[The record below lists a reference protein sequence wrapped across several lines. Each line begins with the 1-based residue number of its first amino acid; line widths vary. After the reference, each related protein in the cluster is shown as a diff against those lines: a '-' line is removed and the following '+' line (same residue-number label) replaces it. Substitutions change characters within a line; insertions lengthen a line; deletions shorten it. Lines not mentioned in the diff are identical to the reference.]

1 MADGRQSVAPA
12 DEDLQDSA
20 PLRDFV
26 PPDRLRHEMG
36 VCPVPAV
43 LRPRLATGRPAQ
55 PALLMTAVALLLAR
69 QARRERIA
77 FVVRAV
83 DGERVVKAC
92 VGRDLP
98 VAQVMSTM
106 GRELVR
112 AADPQATGD
121 AYISGVVVELGHH
134 ETPAR
139 ADIVFGFD
147 TQPDGSGG
155 IDASMAYNELL
166 YRAQSMAALARQLAH
181 LLAVVDPDDHR
192 RVGEVP
198 LMDAAERHRVLRGFN
213 SLRLPFPLGQ
223 TIGDLIAS
231 RAARDPGALCA
242 IHDQRAMRFG
252 DLDAAANRMAH
263 LLVAMGIGPGQFV
276 AVVDFRGLDFV
287 IAVLATWKAG
297 GAYIPV
303 DPSYPEDRV
312 RYMLADS
319 EAAVAIV
326 GLGSLARAG
335 PALAACP
342 GLRHVLCPQAGDART
357 TAPGSWISHGAAELQ
372 DQPSTPLGPRARP
385 DDAAYMVYTSGS
397 TGRPKGA
404 IVRHDGAVNHL
415 FAQAHALGE
424 RAVSRILQT
433 APSSSDI
440 SVWQIAAP
448 LVFGGTTVIV
458 DDATDVAN
466 LLAQVQRHRLQL
478 IELVP
483 VVMRYLVEYAA
494 SLAPDQRAL
503 PSLRWAMVTGESA
516 PVDLVNA
523 WLALYPQI
531 PVVNAYGPTE
541 AADDVSQAI
550 VREPLPPRQSSVPIG
565 QPLANLD
572 LYVLDTELQP
582 LPVGAPGEICIAGV
596 GVGAGYWKQP
606 DKTRQAFVPNPF
618 PEAAG
623 PTLYRTGDL
632 GRWRDDGVLECL
644 GRLDQQV
651 QLRGFRIELPEI
663 EAVLRQH
670 AAVDDA
676 VVQVFHD
683 GRGDGQLVAYV
694 VPTFGA
700 TPCDDDLRAHL
711 AARLPPHMVPPVW
724 VRMTALPVNP
734 AGKVDRRALPA
745 PQSTATAARA
755 RYLAPRS
762 AAEKALAGLWEE
774 ELGAL
779 RVGVDDD
786 FYALGGDSLTALAIA
801 VGARN
806 AGLQL
811 RSADVLANP
820 TVARL
825 AAVSRPVTDPPRDG
839 AGIGGQPSVAL
850 PAAHRL
856 PDAEAQAFLAR
867 EPQYEDVRALT
878 PSQQGIYLHGLL
890 ARDKTVY
897 IDQYCYELS
906 GTLDPEA
913 FEAAWK
919 FVAQRHAALRSG
931 FLRSVLSQPAQ
942 VVRRQV
948 GLTVARV
955 DHSVLDPSERDR
967 AFDDLRDADLE
978 PGFDLAKPPLM
989 RVTLVRVAPE
999 HHRLIW
1005 THHHIILDG
1014 WSLSLVLMEVLRVHA
1029 DLCAGRPAALP
1040 QPVTWSRYADRLSGL
1055 DISPSEGFWR
1065 TCLAGHDLAPTL
1077 SLAAPREHARGFG
1090 QTRFELGADDSLAIA
1105 SCARGHGVTV
1115 ATLLQA
1121 AWAVLLSRH
1130 SGDGRPVFGVAT
1142 SGRDLD
1148 LPGIDAMVGLF
1159 VTTLPL
1165 RIDTRHDGSQTLGSW
1180 LAEVQRRAAAI
1191 REHEAVPLTQIVK
1204 WCALPAGRALF
1215 ESLFVMSNYPAV
1227 DATGAGPLRIAPA
1240 EFRTVPAYPLSLI
1253 VAPGAVLQLRLVHD
1267 RQRFDDDAIAT
1278 LAQQYADLLRSL
1290 SRGEDPRATG

>member
-1 MADGRQSVAPA
+1 MAEGRQSAASA
-12 DEDLQDSA
+12 DEDLQHSA

-26 PPDRLRHEMG
+26 PSDRLRHEMG
-36 VCPVPAV
+36 LCPVPAA
-43 LRPRLATGRPAQ
+43 PRLRQATRRSAQ

-69 QARRERIA
+69 QARREQVA

-83 DGERVVKAC
+83 DGERVVKTG
-92 VGRDLP
+92 VERDLP
-98 VAQVMSTM
+98 VAQVMATM

-112 AADPQATGD
+112 AVDSEITGNS
-121 AYISGVVVELGHH
+121 YVPGVVVELGHH
-134 ETPAR
+134 KTTAR
-139 ADIVFGFD
+139 ADLVFSFD
-147 TQPDGSGG
+147 AHPDGDGG
-155 IDASMAYNELL
+155 TEARVAFNVLL
-166 YRAQSMAALARQLAH
+166 YKAQSMAAIARQLAH
-181 LLAVVDPDDHR
+181 LLTVVDPDDQR
-192 RVGEVP
+192 SIGEIP
-198 LMDAAERHRVLRGFN
+198 MMDAAERHRVLRGFN
-213 SLRLPFPLGQ
+213 SLRVQFPLGQ
-223 TIGDLIAS
+223 TIAELIES

-242 IHDQRAMRFG
+242 IHGQCAMRFG
-252 DLDAAANRMAH
+252 GLDAAANRMAH
-263 LLVAMGIGPGQFV
+263 LLVAMGVGPGQFV
-276 AVVDFRGLDFV
+276 ALVDFRGLDFV
-287 IAVLATWKAG
+287 IATLAIWKAG

-303 DPSYPEDRV
+303 DPSYPTDRV
-312 RYMLADS
+312 RYMLTDS
-319 EAAVAIV
+319 EVAVAIV
-326 GLGSLARAG
+326 GLTSLAKAG
-335 PALAACP
+335 AALAACQH
-342 GLRHVLCPQAGDART
+342 LRHVLCPQAGDVRT
-357 TAPGSWISHGAAELQ
+357 AAPAPWLTHGAGELRK
-372 DQPSTPLGPRARP
+372 QPSTPLGPRARP
-385 DDAAYMVYTSGS
+385 EDAAYMVYTSGS

-424 RAVSRILQT
+424 QAVSRILQT

-458 DDATDVAN
+458 DDATDVAE
-466 LLAQVQRHRLQL
+466 LLVQVQQHRLQL

-494 SLAPDQRAL
+494 SLTPDQRAL

-523 WLALYPQI
+523 WLGLYPDI
-531 PVVNAYGPTE
+531 PVINAYGPTE
-541 AADDVSQAI
+541 AADDVAQAI
-550 VREPLPPRQSSVPIG
+550 LREPLPPGQSNVPIG
-565 QPLANLD
+565 QPLANMD
-572 LYVLDTELQP
+572 LYVLDAELQP

-596 GVGAGYWKQP
+596 GVGAGYWRQP
-606 DKTRQAFVPNPF
+606 DKTSQAFLPNPF
-618 PEAAG
+618 PDAAG
-623 PTLYRTGDL
+623 RTLYRTGDV

-651 QLRGFRIELPEI
+651 QLRGFRIELLEI

-670 AAVDDA
+670 AAIDDA
-676 VVQVFHD
+676 VVQAFHD

-694 VPTFGA
+694 VPAAGA
-700 TPCDDDLRAHL
+700 SLCDDELHAHL

-734 AGKVDRRALPA
+734 AGKIDRKALPA
-745 PQSTATAARA
+745 PQPAATGNRA
-755 RYLAPRS
+755 PYLAPRN
-762 AAEKALAGLWEE
+762 AAEKALVRLWEE
-774 ELGAL
+774 ELGAV

-811 RSADVLANP
+811 RSSDVLANP
-820 TVARL
+820 TVAGL
-825 AAVSRPVTDPPRDG
+825 AAVSRPLTAPLRDA
-839 AGIGGQPSVAL
+839 AGIGTQRTVAL

-856 PDAEAQAFLAR
+856 PDAEARAFLAR

-897 IDQYCYELS
+897 LDQYCYALS
-906 GTLDPEA
+906 GPLDPEA
-913 FEAAWK
+913 FEAAWT
-919 FVAQRHAALRSG
+919 FVVQRHTALRSG
-931 FLRSVLSQPAQ
+931 FLRSALSQPVQ

-948 GLTVARV
+948 ELNVDRV

-967 AFDDLRDADLE
+967 AFDDLLDADVE
-978 PGFDLAKPPLM
+978 QGFDLAKPPLM
-989 RVTLVRVAPE
+989 RLTLVRVTPQR
-999 HHRLIW
+999 HRLIW

-1014 WSLSLVLMEVLRVHA
+1014 WSLSLVLMEVLRAHA
-1029 DLCAGRPAALP
+1029 DLSAGRPAALP
-1040 QPVTWSRYADRLSGL
+1040 QPVPWSRYGDRLSGM
-1055 DISPSEGFWR
+1055 DISPSEDFWR
-1065 TCLAGHDLAPTL
+1065 ACLAGHDVAPVL
-1077 SLAAPREHARGFG
+1077 SLAAPRERARGFG
-1090 QTRFELGADDSLAIA
+1090 ETRFELGAEDSLALA
-1105 SCARGHGVTV
+1105 SCARRHGVTV

-1130 SGDGRPVFGVAT
+1130 SGNGRPVFGVAT
-1142 SGRDLD
+1142 SGRDID

-1165 RIDTRHDGSQTLGSW
+1165 RIDTRDDGGQTLEAW
-1180 LAEVQRRAAAI
+1180 LADVQRRAAAI

-1204 WCALPAGRALF
+1204 WCGLPAGRALF

-1227 DATGAGPLRIAPA
+1227 DAAGAEPLRIEPGD
-1240 EFRTVPAYPLSLI
+1240 FRTVPAYPVSLI
-1253 VAPGAVLQLRLVHD
+1253 VAPSAVLHLRLVHD
-1267 RQRFDDDAIAT
+1267 RQRFDDDAIAM

-1290 SRGEDPRATG
+1290 SRGEDPRATR